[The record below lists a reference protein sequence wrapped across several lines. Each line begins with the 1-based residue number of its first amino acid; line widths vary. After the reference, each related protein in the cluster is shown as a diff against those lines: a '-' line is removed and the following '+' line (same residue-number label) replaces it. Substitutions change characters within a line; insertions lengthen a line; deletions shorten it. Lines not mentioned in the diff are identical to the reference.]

1 MSSMDK
7 KLLKEFAMKS
17 RVSLTALVTAK
28 LHAEHVTEDLNWI
41 QKGEI
46 YQAEYVSKEDIRD
59 KNNNIIQPAEKR
71 QTKPLSKVDKE
82 RYDNLRAA
90 IKAEGIK
97 QIVEKAAYT
106 WFNRIVAIRYMELNE
121 MLPQGKHNEWLGIRV
136 LSDGNNEPDP
146 EILKIS
152 NLRRVD
158 LDLPLNADDIIKLPR
173 DDQKFRE
180 VLFAVVK
187 KLGAVMPDVFNGD
200 TTSINFL
207 LPDNLLGSGG
217 FVNEILKLPVEC
229 FDRVEVIGW
238 LYQYYNQAEK
248 DIAMKKKSAV
258 EKDEIPYV
266 TQIFTPDWIVKYMVE
281 NSLGCYWLEHG
292 GDKSL
297 ADNWKYLIKSD
308 QQTTTTKTMPNIE
321 DVTFIDPCMGSG
333 HILVYAFEVFHQIY
347 RSLGYAPEQIPE
359 KILTHNLY
367 GLDIDDRAKQLSILS
382 AMLVAREHDKDI
394 WSKDITLNI
403 TSVAESNGMSSLP
416 DLLKGASKDTAEY
429 LVDTFRDAKEYGSI
443 LRVKPQNYSDLQSQL
458 EELSPIEKPLYY
470 AKTKQLIHQADI
482 LSKKYTIAVTNP
494 PYMNKYDAKLKA
506 YIGANY
512 PETRS
517 DMYSVFMEVLSDH
530 LVDGGR
536 MAMVTPDSWMF
547 LTGQA
552 KLRERLENEAHI
564 SSMIHLGNGAF
575 PDVVV
580 STTAFTL
587 VKGDSTSAGDYI
599 RDVAGNEKTK
609 HTAALAA
616 IADPHHPLRYRASN
630 ADFEVFPGKI
640 IAYWASDALK
650 QAFRT
655 GRRLRD
661 IAPPQKG
668 AVMSGKD
675 EFLRLWW
682 EIQEDKLSLNSQDRR
697 DALMSGKKWFAY
709 DKAGDFRKWYGNN
722 DYVIN
727 WLDDGR
733 QYKANVLKR
742 YPYLKTPGFVVQ
754 NEDNYFLPH
763 LSYGALSSGSMSV
776 RYKNGFIHSGVAPGI
791 FADPGGLSYLHGILN
806 SKIIN
811 KIARI
816 VSPTLNFEIGQV
828 ATYPII
834 QSSQYRDEVIRLVEA
849 NRVLSKADW
858 DSFETSWDFEGHPL
872 LPANADSET
881 KLSDTYTI
889 WESTAKSRWNQL
901 KQNEERLNEI
911 FIEVYGMQG
920 ELTAEV
926 EDKYVSVRKAD
937 LTREARSLLSYFVG
951 VIFGRYSLDKPG
963 LNFAGGE
970 WGASTQGDLVDEDNI
985 VPIMDGEYYTDDI
998 IKKLRDFLVAV
1009 YGEATLHANMDW
1021 LANALGRK
1029 STENAEDTLRRY
1041 FVDDFFADHFKVYGK
1056 RPIYWQ
1062 LSSGKQNGFKA
1073 LFYLHRYQPNLIAT
1087 VRTQYLLNTQNIY
1100 TKRLAELEAKTTL
1113 NNDELRLKNDLVAK
1127 LAEIKSYD
1135 ALIGVAASES
1145 IELDLDDGVKTNYPK
1160 LSHAAAGVKPGSE
1173 ILEMKGV
1180 KL

>member
-7 KLLKEFAMKS
+7 KLLKDFAMKS
-17 RVSLTALVTAK
+17 RETLTALVTAK
-28 LHAEHVTEDLNWI
+28 LHAMHVTEDIAWV
-41 QKGEI
+41 QKGEV
-46 YQAEYVSKEDIRD
+46 YQAVIDGRNVTLYPSD
-59 KNNNIIQPAEKR
+59 K
-71 QTKPLSKVDKE
+71 S
-82 RYDNLRAA
+82 RYDQLRAA
-90 IKAEGIK
+90 VKTEGIK
-97 QIVEKAAYT
+97 QVTEKAAYT

-152 NLRRVD
+152 SLRRAD
-158 LDLPLNADDIIKLPR
+158 LDLPLSADDIIKLPR

-266 TQIFTPDWIVKYMVE
+266 TQIFTPDWIVKYMVQ
-281 NSLGCYWLEHG
+281 NSLGRYWLEHG
-292 GDKSL
+292 GDPKL
-297 ADNWKYLIKSD
+297 ADNWKYLIRSD
-308 QQTTTTKTMPNIE
+308 QQTVATKTMPNIE

-359 KILTHNLY
+359 KILSHNIY

-429 LVDTFRDAKEYGSI
+429 LIDTFRDAKEYGSI
-443 LRVKPQNYSDLQSQL
+443 LRVKSQNYTDLQSQL

-470 AKTKQLIHQADI
+470 TKTKQLIHQADI

-512 PETRS
+512 PETKS

-640 IAYWASDALK
+640 IAYWASSALREVFK
-650 QAFRT
+650 NATRLDDMAPTIHGMVT
-655 GRRLRD
+655 GNN
-661 IAPPQKG
+661 
-668 AVMSGKD
+668 GK
-675 EFLRLWW
+675 FIRKWW
-682 EIQEDKLSLNSQDRR
+682 EVSVLDEKLNSTSVEDSVS
-697 DALMSGKKWFAY
+697 ANKKWVPY
-709 DKAGDFRKWYGNN
+709 NKGGEFRKWYGNN
-722 DYVIN
+722 DHIIY
-727 WLDDGR
+727 WKDDGR
-733 QYKANVLKR
+733 EVRSGKGTNFPPR
-742 YPYLKTPGFVVQ
+742 PYERVV
-754 NEDNYFLPH
+754 
-763 LSYGALSSGSMSV
+763 AWTKISSGDIAFRFNDYGSISDDAGPSM
-776 RYKNGFIHSGVAPGI
+776 YGDETTLKYLQGVCNTNV
-791 FADPGGLSYLHGILN
+791 ILKIQ
-806 SKIIN
+806 KII
-811 KIARI
+811 
-816 VSPTLNFEIGQV
+816 SPTLNNSVGSIAKF
-828 ATYPII
+828 PII
-834 QSSQYRDEVIRLVEA
+834 QSQVHNNEVVSMVEE
-849 NRVLSKADW
+849 NRVISKDDW
-858 DSFETSWDFEGHPL
+858 DSFECSWDFERHPL
-872 LPANADSET
+872 LPRDGEN
-881 KLSDTYTI
+881 KLSDTFAK
-889 WESTAKSRWNQL
+889 WEHEADERWSEL
-901 KQNEERLNEI
+901 KANEERLNEI

-920 ELTAEV
+920 ELTPEV
-926 EDKYVSVRKAD
+926 EDKYVSVRRAD
-937 LTREARSLLSYFVG
+937 QSREARSLLSYFVG

-970 WGASTQGDLVDEDNI
+970 WNASAQGKLVDEDNI

-998 IKKLRDFLVAV
+998 VKKLRDFLVAV

-1029 STENAEDTLRRY
+1029 NTENAEDTLRRY

-1100 TKRLAELEAKTTL
+1100 AKRLAELEAKTTL

-1135 ALIGVAASES
+1135 ALIGVAASEA

-1173 ILEMKGV
+1173 ILEMKGI

>member
-7 KLLKEFAMKS
+7 KLLKDFAMKS
-17 RVSLTALVTAK
+17 RETLTALVAAK
-28 LHAEHVTEDLNWI
+28 LHAMHVTEDIAWT
-41 QKGEI
+41 QKGEV
-46 YQAEYVSKEDIRD
+46 YQAVIDGRNITLYPSD
-59 KNNNIIQPAEKR
+59 KA
-71 QTKPLSKVDKE
+71 

-90 IKAEGIK
+90 VKDEGIK
-97 QIVEKAAYT
+97 QVTEKAAYT

-152 NLRRVD
+152 NLRRAD

-187 KLGAVMPDVFNGD
+187 KLGQVMPDVFNGD

-217 FVNEILKLPVEC
+217 FVNEILKLPIEC
-229 FDRVEVIGW
+229 FERVEVIGW

-281 NSLGCYWLEHG
+281 NSLGRYWLEHG
-292 GDKSL
+292 GDPSL
-297 ADNWKYLIKSD
+297 ADNWKYLITSD
-308 QQTTTTKTMPNIE
+308 QQTAATKTMPNIE

-333 HILVYAFEVFHQIY
+333 HILVYAFEVFYQIY

-359 KILTHNLY
+359 KILTHNIY

-382 AMLVAREHDKDI
+382 AMLVARTRDKDI
-394 WSKDITLNI
+394 WTKDIQLNI
-403 TSVAESNGMSSLP
+403 TSVGESNGMGSLP
-416 DLLKGASKDTAEY
+416 DLLKGASRDAAEY
-429 LVDTFRDAKEYGSI
+429 LLDTFRDAKEYGSI
-443 LRVKPQNYSDLQSQL
+443 LRVKPQNYTDLQTQL
-458 EELSPIEKPLYY
+458 GNLAPLDRALYR
-470 AKTKQLIHQADI
+470 AKTTQLVHQAEI

-506 YIGANY
+506 YVVTNY
-512 PETRS
+512 PETKS
-517 DMYSVFMEVLSDH
+517 DMYSVFMEVLNDRIG
-530 LVDGGR
+530 DGGR

-547 LTGQA
+547 LTGQV
-552 KLRERLENEAHI
+552 KLRERLEQEAHI

-580 STTAFTL
+580 STTTFTL
-587 VKGDSTSAGDYI
+587 VKGDATSTGDYI

-609 HTAALAA
+609 HTTALAA
-616 IADPHHPLRYRASN
+616 IADPRHPLRYRASN

-640 IAYWASDALK
+640 IAYWASEAVRRAFISGRILGAGETKPRQGMATGDNDKFTRMWFEISNKKSKYDA
-650 QAFRT
+650 
-655 GRRLRD
+655 D
-661 IAPPQKG
+661 SIANAIESNKMWFPYNKG
-668 AVMSGKD
+668 GS
-675 EFLRLWW
+675 
-682 EIQEDKLSLNSQDRR
+682 
-697 DALMSGKKWFAY
+697 Y
-709 DKAGDFRKWYGNN
+709 RKWYGNN
-722 DYVIN
+722 DLLIAFDKKNYEI
-727 WLDDGR
+727 
-733 QYKANVLKR
+733 LKNQGNHV
-742 YPYLKTPGFVVQ
+742 PSKPLQFHASITWSKV
-754 NEDNYFLPH
+754 
-763 LSYGALSSGSMSV
+763 SSGSIAF
-776 RYKNGFIHSGVAPGI
+776 RYKPTGHVFDVAGTSI
-791 FADPGGLSYLHGILN
+791 FADNPEELLYLQGVLNSNVMLKISSYL
-806 SKIIN
+806 
-811 KIARI
+811 
-816 VSPTLNFEIGQV
+816 SPTLNFEVGQV

-834 QSSQYRDEVIRLVEA
+834 QSLQHCDEVIRLVEA
-849 NRVLSKADW
+849 NRALSKADW
-858 DSFETSWDFEGHPL
+858 DSFDTSWDFERHPL
-872 LPANADSET
+872 LPRSGET
-881 KLSDTYTI
+881 KLSDTYTT
-889 WESTAKSRWNQL
+889 WESTASDRWSQL
-901 KQNEERLNEI
+901 KANEERLNEI
-911 FIEVYGMQG
+911 FIEIYGMQG
-920 ELTAEV
+920 ELTPEV

-937 LTREARSLLSYFVG
+937 QSREARSLLSYFVG

-970 WGASTQGDLVDEDNI
+970 WSASAQGDLVDADNI

-998 IKKLRDFLVAV
+998 VKKLRDFLVAV

-1021 LANALGRK
+1021 LADALGRK
-1029 STENAEDTLRRY
+1029 SHENAEDTLCRY

-1073 LFYLHRYQPNLIAT
+1073 LFYLHRYQPNLVAT

-1100 TKRLAELEAKTTL
+1100 AKRLAELEAKTTL

>member
-7 KLLKEFAMKS
+7 KLLKDFAMKS
-17 RVSLTALVTAK
+17 RETLTALVTAK
-28 LHAEHVTEDLNWI
+28 LHAMHVTEDIAWV
-41 QKGEI
+41 QKGEV
-46 YQAEYVSKEDIRD
+46 YQAIIDGRNITLYPSD
-59 KNNNIIQPAEKR
+59 KA
-71 QTKPLSKVDKE
+71 
-82 RYDNLRAA
+82 RYDQLRAA
-90 IKAEGIK
+90 VKTEGIK
-97 QIVEKAAYT
+97 QVTEKAAYT

-152 NLRRVD
+152 NLRRAD
-158 LDLPLNADDIIKLPR
+158 LDLPLSADDIIKLPR

-187 KLGAVMPDVFNGD
+187 KLGVVMPDVFNGD

-281 NSLGCYWLEHG
+281 NSLGRYWLEHS
-292 GDKSL
+292 GDPQL

-308 QQTTTTKTMPNIE
+308 QQITATETMPNIE

-359 KILTHNLY
+359 NILTHNIY

-429 LVDTFRDAKEYGSI
+429 LLDTFRDAKEYGSI
-443 LRVKPQNYSDLQSQL
+443 LRVKSQDYTDLQTQL
-458 EELSPIEKPLYY
+458 DNLPPLDKALYH
-470 AKTKQLIHQADI
+470 AKAIQLIHQADI

-494 PYMNKYDAKLKA
+494 PYLANGKFDKKLKV
-506 YIGANY
+506 YANNMY
-512 PETRS
+512 PESKS
-517 DMYSVFMEVLSDH
+517 DLYSIFMELCLNLIQD
-530 LVDGGR
+530 DGYIS
-536 MAMVTPDSWMF
+536 MINMQSWMF
-547 LTGQA
+547 LTGQE
-552 KLRERLENEAHI
+552 KLRNFLQAN
-564 SSMIHLGNGAF
+564 SSILNMVHLGPGAF
-575 PDVVV
+575 PEMSGDVLQ
-580 STTAFTL
+580 TTMFTL
-587 VKGDSTSAGDYI
+587 RKGETNLTGDYI
-599 RDVAGNEKTK
+599 RAIESRDSYEKERLT
-609 HTAALAA
+609 LAA
-616 IADPHHPLRYRASN
+616 IADPRHPLRYRASN

-640 IAYWASDALK
+640 IAYWASEAVK
-650 QAFRT
+650 RAFISGFSMTDKGFNFKMGIST
-655 GRRLRD
+655 GD
-661 IAPPQKG
+661 NDQFI
-668 AVMSGKD
+668 
-675 EFLRLWW
+675 RLWA
-682 EIQEDKLSLNSQDRR
+682 EVSSTNSKLVSSSQQEAKASD
-697 DALMSGKKWFAY
+697 MKWFPY
-709 DKAGDFRKWYGNN
+709 NKGGSFRKWYGNN
-722 DYVIN
+722 DYVVN
-727 WLDDGR
+727 WHNEARDMKSYAGSILR
-733 QYKANVLKR
+733 NTQYQLMESLTWSKV
-742 YPYLKTPGFVVQ
+742 
-754 NEDNYFLPH
+754 
-763 LSYGALSSGSMSV
+763 SSGSIAF
-776 RYKNGFIHSGVAPGI
+776 RYKPAGHVFDVAGTSI
-791 FADPGGLSYLHGILN
+791 FADNQEDLQYLQGVLNSNVILKISSYL
-806 SKIIN
+806 
-811 KIARI
+811 
-816 VSPTLNFEIGQV
+816 SPTLNFEVGQV

-834 QSSQYRDEVIRLVEA
+834 QSPQHRDEVIRLVEA
-849 NRVLSKADW
+849 NRALSKADW
-858 DSFETSWDFEGHPL
+858 DSFETSWDFERHPL
-872 LPANADSET
+872 LPANANSET
-881 KLSDTYTI
+881 KLSDTYTN
-889 WESTAKSRWNQL
+889 WESVAESRWNQL
-901 KQNEERLNEI
+901 KANEERLNEI

-920 ELTAEV
+920 ELTPEV

-937 LTREARSLLSYFVG
+937 LAREARSLLSYFVG

-970 WGASTQGDLVDEDNI
+970 WNASAQGKLVDEDNI

-998 IKKLRDFLVAV
+998 VKKLRDFLMAV

-1029 STENAEDTLRRY
+1029 PHENAEDTLRRY

-1073 LFYLHRYQPNLIAT
+1073 LFYLHRYQPNLVAT

-1100 TKRLAELEAKTTL
+1100 AKRLAELEAKTTL

-1173 ILEMKGV
+1173 ILEMKGI

>member
-7 KLLKEFAMKS
+7 KLLKDFAMKS
-17 RVSLTALVTAK
+17 RETLTALVTAK
-28 LHAEHVTEDLNWI
+28 LHAMHVTEDIAWV
-41 QKGEI
+41 QKGEV
-46 YQAEYVSKEDIRD
+46 YQAVIDGRNVTLYPSD
-59 KNNNIIQPAEKR
+59 KA
-71 QTKPLSKVDKE
+71 
-82 RYDNLRAA
+82 RYDQLRAA
-90 IKAEGIK
+90 VKTEGIK
-97 QIVEKAAYT
+97 QVTEKAAYT

-152 NLRRVD
+152 NLRRAD
-158 LDLPLNADDIIKLPR
+158 LDLPLSADDIIKLPR

-258 EKDEIPYV
+258 DKDEIPYV

-281 NSLGCYWLEHG
+281 NSLGRYWLEHG
-292 GDKSL
+292 GDKNL
-297 ADNWKYLIKSD
+297 ATNWKYLIKGSGVPSGAEA
-308 QQTTTTKTMPNIE
+308 MPNIE
-321 DVTFIDPCMGSG
+321 DVTFIDPCAGSG

-347 RSLGYAPEQIPE
+347 RSLGYAPEQIPK
-359 KILTHNLY
+359 KILMHNLY

-382 AMLVAREHDKDI
+382 ALLLARSYDKNI
-394 WSKDITLNI
+394 FKEPIQLNV
-403 TSVAESNGMSSLP
+403 TSVAESNGMNGLLP
-416 DLLKGASKDTAEY
+416 LLKGEGRDAADY
-429 LVDTFRDAKEYGSI
+429 LIDVFNDAKEFGSI
-443 LRVKPQNYSDLQSQL
+443 LKVKPGAYSKIRDLL
-458 EELSPIEKPLYY
+458 DDLPPMDKLIY
-470 AKTKQLIHQADI
+470 AARTEQLIHQAEI
-482 LSKKYTIAVTNP
+482 MSATYTIAVTNP
-494 PYMNKYDAKLKA
+494 PYLNKYNSKLKT
-506 YIGANY
+506 YVNTHY
-512 PETRS
+512 PNS
-517 DMYSVFMEVLSDH
+517 KGNLSSVFMEKNLSMVELGG
-530 LVDGGR
+530 LVG
-536 MAMVTPDSWMF
+536 MVTPDSWMF
-547 LTGQA
+547 LTGYQ
-552 KLRERLENEAHI
+552 KLRKVILDDYSI
-564 SSMIHLGNGAF
+564 PSMIHLGYGAF
-575 PDVVV
+575 EDIGGVVV
-580 STTAFTL
+580 QVAAYIIEQNKTEEPGDFIRLFDVSGSKKKEL
-587 VKGDSTSAGDYI
+587 VAIEAIEDPYHQLRFRANSDDFMALP
-599 RDVAGNEKTK
+599 GN
-609 HTAALAA
+609 
-616 IADPHHPLRYRASN
+616 
-630 ADFEVFPGKI
+630 I
-640 IAYWASDALK
+640 IAYWASDAVRAAFKNGIILK
-650 QAFRT
+650 
-655 GRRLRD
+655 GSMW
-661 IAPPQKG
+661 APCQG
-668 AVMSGKD
+668 MATTNNGL
-675 EFLRLWW
+675 FLRSWY
-682 EIQEDKLSLNSQDRR
+682 EVSLNTTGFSYEDEESAFQ
-697 DALMSGKKWFAY
+697 SGLKWFPY
-709 DKAGDFRKWYGNN
+709 NKGGDFRKWYGNILHVVN
-722 DYVIN
+722 FEKKGKTICDYIDNTPGVNVKSNGRVIN
-727 WLDDGR
+727 RHRFFKPSISWS
-733 QYKANVLKR
+733 KV
-742 YPYLKTPGFVVQ
+742 
-754 NEDNYFLPH
+754 
-763 LSYGALSSGSMSV
+763 SSGSLAL
-776 RYKNGFIHSGVAPGI
+776 RYYPSGFIFDVAGTSI
-791 FADPGGLSYLHGILN
+791 FAEDAEDLKYLHGVLN
-806 SKIIN
+806 SKVIL
-811 KIARI
+811 KISSYL
-816 VSPTLNFEIGQV
+816 SPTLNFEVGQI

-834 QSSQYRDEVIRLVEA
+834 SSPKYRDEVIRLVDE
-849 NRVLSKADW
+849 NRELSKADW
-858 DSFETSWDFEGHPL
+858 DAFETSWDFERHPL

-881 KLSDTYTI
+881 KLSDTYAT
-889 WESTAKSRWNQL
+889 WESTALGRWNQL

-920 ELTAEV
+920 ELTPEV

-937 LTREARSLLSYFVG
+937 QSREARSLLSYFVG

-970 WGASTQGDLVDEDNI
+970 WNASAQGKLVDEDNI

-998 IKKLRDFLVAV
+998 VKKLRDFLVAV

-1029 STENAEDTLRRY
+1029 SHENAEDTLRRY

-1073 LFYLHRYQPNLIAT
+1073 LFYLHRYQPNLVAT

-1100 TKRLAELEAKTTL
+1100 AKRLAELEAKTTL